1 MQFQVIRPDN
11 SKHPFMRG
19 MLAHKLIQRG
29 LSFDQAY
36 QISKDARSYFQ
47 QQAEV
52 TTESLMQSVDELIV
66 ARYGQEVL
74 KELNS
79 ELFPSGK
86 QISVF
91 RRNATSPFSKA
102 LLTQSITS
110 AGITPEEAYQIA
122 FYMETDLMK
131 QGIFRISKKK
141 LFEEVY
147 KTISKKYNP
156 KIAQLYKLA
165 SRINELDKPLII
177 YIGGA
182 SGTGKSVIATF
193 LAGRLG
199 INKITGTDTIR
210 EIMRLV
216 FKRDLLPTLHNS
228 SAKAGIA
235 MPKTLDKSNRLI
247 GGFCLQSQQVSVG
260 VKAVVDRAV
269 KEKTS
274 MIIEGVHLLPYM
286 QQILKEGTNRAYHI
300 PITLSLLNE
309 KHHKDR
315 FFERE
320 KYNELRKIDPL
331 LRSFENIRIIHEFWT
346 SESENYEIEV
356 VDNEDL
362 DETTNTLTQVIINTL
377 QEQVKSNLSSKS
389 R

>member
-47 QQAEV
+47 QQDEV

-110 AGITPEEAYQIA
+110 AGIKPEEAYQIA
-122 FYMETDLMK
+122 FYMETNLMK
-131 QGIFRISKKK
+131 NGIFRISKNK
-141 LFEEVY
+141 LFDEVY
-147 KTISKKYNP
+147 KTISKKYSH
-156 KIAQLYKLA
+156 KIAKLYKLA
-165 SRINELDKPLII
+165 SRIDELEKPLII

-182 SGTGKSVIATF
+182 SGTGKSVMATF

-216 FKRDLLPTLHNS
+216 FKRDLLPSLHNS

-247 GGFCLQSQQVSVG
+247 GGFCLQAQQVSVG

-274 MIIEGVHLLPYM
+274 MIIEGIHLLPYM
-286 QQILKEGTNRAYHI
+286 QQILKEGTKRAYHI
-300 PITLSLLNE
+300 PITLSLMNE

-315 FFERE
+315 FYERG
-320 KYNELRKIDPL
+320 KNNELRKIDPH
-331 LRSFENIRIIHEFWT
+331 LRSFENIRIIHEFCT
-346 SESENYEIEV
+346 SESEHYEIEV
-356 VDNEDL
+356 VDNEDF
-362 DETTNTLTQVIINTL
+362 DETTNTLTQLIINTL
-377 QEQVKSNLSSKS
+377 QEQVNSSLSPKS
-389 R
+389 

>member
-1 MQFQVIRPDN
+1 MQLQVIRPDK
-11 SKHPFMRG
+11 SKHRFMRG

-47 QQAEV
+47 QQSEV
-52 TTESLMQSVDELIV
+52 TTESLMRSVDELIV
-66 ARYGQEVL
+66 ARYGKEVL

-79 ELFPSGK
+79 DLFPSGK
-86 QISVF
+86 QISVY
-91 RRNATSPFSKA
+91 RRNTSAPFSKG

-110 AGITPEEAYQIA
+110 SGVKPEEAYQIA
-122 FYMETDLMK
+122 FNMETELMK

-147 KTISKKYNP
+147 KTISKKYNT

-193 LAGRLG
+193 LAGRMG

-216 FKRDLLPTLHNS
+216 FKKDLLPTLHNS
-228 SAKAGIA
+228 STKAGVA
-235 MPKTLDKSNRLI
+235 MPKTLDRSNRLI

-274 MIIEGVHLLPYM
+274 IIIEGVHLLPYM
-286 QQILKEGTNRAYHI
+286 QQILKEGTKRAYHI

-315 FFERE
+315 FFERG
-320 KYNELRKIDPL
+320 KNNELRKIDPL

-346 SESENYEIEV
+346 SESENFEIEV

-362 DETTNTLTQVIINTL
+362 DETTNTMTQLIINTL
-377 QEQVKSNLSSKS
+377 QEQVKSTLPSKS
-389 R
+389 

>member
-19 MLAHKLIQRG
+19 MLAHKLMQRG

-47 QQAEV
+47 QQSEV
-52 TTESLMQSVDELIV
+52 TTESLMHSVDELIV
-66 ARYGQEVL
+66 ARYGHEVL
-74 KELNS
+74 KKLNS

-86 QISVF
+86 HISVY
-91 RRNATSPFSKA
+91 RRNATAPFSIG

-110 AGITPEEAYQIA
+110 GGVKPEEAYQIA
-122 FYMETDLMK
+122 FYMETNLMK
-131 QGIFRISKKK
+131 KGIFRISKKK

-147 KTISKKYNP
+147 RTISKKYSP

-165 SRINELDKPLII
+165 SRIDELDKPLII

-182 SGTGKSVIATF
+182 SGTGKSVMATF

-216 FKRDLLPTLHNS
+216 FKRDLLPSLHNS
-228 SAKAGIA
+228 SVKAGIG

-247 GGFCLQSQQVSVG
+247 GGFCLQAQQVSVG

-274 MIIEGVHLLPYM
+274 MIIEGIHLLPYM
-286 QQILKEGTNRAYHI
+286 QQILKEGTKRAYHI
-300 PITLSLLNE
+300 PITLSLMNE
-309 KHHKDR
+309 KYHKNR
-315 FFERE
+315 FFERG
-320 KYNELRKIDPL
+320 KSNELRKIDPY
-331 LRSFENIRIIHEFWT
+331 LRSFENIRIIHEFCA
-346 SESENYEIEV
+346 SESEHYEIEV
-356 VDNEDL
+356 VDNEDF
-362 DETTNTLTQVIINTL
+362 DETTNTLTQLIINTL
-377 QEQVKSNLSSKS
+377 QEQVNTTLLPKS
-389 R
+389 

>member
-110 AGITPEEAYQIA
+110 AGIKPEEAYQIA
-122 FYMETDLMK
+122 FYMETNLMK
-131 QGIFRISKKK
+131 NGIFRISKNK
-141 LFEEVY
+141 LFEKVY
-147 KTISKKYNP
+147 KTISKKYSP

-165 SRINELDKPLII
+165 SRIDELDKPLII

-182 SGTGKSVIATF
+182 SGTGKSVMATF

-216 FKRDLLPTLHNS
+216 FKRDLLPSLHNS

-235 MPKTLDKSNRLI
+235 LPKTLDKSNRLI
-247 GGFCLQSQQVSVG
+247 GGFCLQAQQVSVG

-269 KEKTS
+269 KEKNS
-274 MIIEGVHLLPYM
+274 MIIEGIHLLPYM
-286 QQILKEGTNRAYHI
+286 QQILKEGTKRAYHI
-300 PITLSLLNE
+300 PITLSLMNE
-309 KHHKDR
+309 KYHKDR
-315 FFERE
+315 FFERG
-320 KYNELRKIDPL
+320 KSNELRKIDPH
-331 LRSFENIRIIHEFWT
+331 LRSFENIRIIHEFCT
-346 SESENYEIEV
+346 SESEFYEIEV
-356 VDNEDL
+356 VDNEDF
-362 DETTNTLTQVIINTL
+362 DETTNTLTQLIINTL
-377 QEQVKSNLSSKS
+377 QEQVNSNLPTKS
-389 R
+389 

>member
-1 MQFQVIRPDN
+1 MQFQVIRPDK

-19 MLAHKLIQRG
+19 MLAHKLMQRG

-47 QQAEV
+47 QKGEV

-91 RRNATSPFSKA
+91 RRNATAPFSKG

-110 AGITPEEAYQIA
+110 AGVKPEEAYQIA
-122 FYMETDLMK
+122 FYMEADLMK

-141 LFEEVY
+141 LFDEVY
-147 KTISKKYNP
+147 KTISKKYSP
-156 KIAQLYKLA
+156 EIAELYKLA
-165 SRINELDKPLII
+165 SRIDELDKPLII

-182 SGTGKSVIATF
+182 SGTGKSVMATF

-216 FKRDLLPTLHNS
+216 FKRDLLPSLHNS
-228 SAKAGIA
+228 SIRAGIG

-247 GGFCLQSQQVSVG
+247 GGFCLQAQQVSVG
-260 VKAVVDRAV
+260 VKAVVDRAI

-274 MIIEGVHLLPYM
+274 MIIEGIHLLPYM
-286 QQILKEGTNRAYHI
+286 QQILKEGTKRAYHI

-309 KHHKDR
+309 KYHKDR
-315 FFERE
+315 FFERG
-320 KYNELRKIDPL
+320 KSNELRKIEPY
-331 LRSFENIRIIHEFWT
+331 LRSFENIRIIHEFCA
-346 SESENYEIEV
+346 SESEHYEIEV
-356 VDNEDL
+356 VDNEDF
-362 DETTNTLTQVIINTL
+362 DETTNTLIQLIINTL
-377 QEQVKSNLSSKS
+377 QEQVNSTLPPKS
-389 R
+389 

>member
-1 MQFQVIRPDN
+1 MQFQVIRPDK

-19 MLAHKLIQRG
+19 MLAHKLMQRG

-47 QQAEV
+47 QQSEV

-74 KELNS
+74 KKLNS

-86 QISVF
+86 QISVY
-91 RRNATSPFSKA
+91 RRNATAPFSKG

-110 AGITPEEAYQIA
+110 AGVKPEEAYQIA
-122 FYMETDLMK
+122 FYMETNLMK
-131 QGIFRISKKK
+131 KGIFRISKKK

-147 KTISKKYNP
+147 RTISKKYSP

-165 SRINELDKPLII
+165 SRIDELDKPLII

-182 SGTGKSVIATF
+182 SGTGKSVMATF

-216 FKRDLLPTLHNS
+216 FKRDLLPSLHNS
-228 SAKAGIA
+228 SIKAGIG

-247 GGFCLQSQQVSVG
+247 GGFCLQAQQVSVG

-274 MIIEGVHLLPYM
+274 MIIEGIHLLPYM
-286 QQILKEGTNRAYHI
+286 QQILKEGTKRAYHI
-300 PITLSLLNE
+300 PITLSLMNE
-309 KHHKDR
+309 KDHKNR
-315 FFERE
+315 FFERG
-320 KYNELRKIDPL
+320 KSNELRKIDPY
-331 LRSFENIRIIHEFWT
+331 LRSFENIRIIHEFCA
-346 SESENYEIEV
+346 SESEHYEIEV
-356 VDNEDL
+356 VDNEDF
-362 DETTNTLTQVIINTL
+362 DETTNTLTQLIINTL
-377 QEQVKSNLSSKS
+377 QEQVNSTLLPKS
-389 R
+389 

>member
-1 MQFQVIRPDN
+1 MQFKVIRPDN

-19 MLAHKLIQRG
+19 MLAHKLMQRG

-47 QQAEV
+47 QQSEV

-66 ARYGQEVL
+66 TRYGQEVL
-74 KELNS
+74 KKLNS

-86 QISVF
+86 QISVY
-91 RRNATSPFSKA
+91 RRNATAPFSKG

-110 AGITPEEAYQIA
+110 AGVKPEEAYQIA
-122 FYMETDLMK
+122 FYMETNLMK
-131 QGIFRISKKK
+131 KGIFRISKKK

-147 KTISKKYNP
+147 RTISKKYSP

-165 SRINELDKPLII
+165 SRIDELDKPLII

-182 SGTGKSVIATF
+182 SGTGKSVMATF

-216 FKRDLLPTLHNS
+216 FKRDLLPSLHNS
-228 SAKAGIA
+228 SIKAGIG

-247 GGFCLQSQQVSVG
+247 GGFCLQAQQVSVG

-274 MIIEGVHLLPYM
+274 MIIEGIHLLPYM
-286 QQILKEGTNRAYHI
+286 QQILKEGTKRAYHI
-300 PITLSLLNE
+300 PITLSLMNE

-315 FFERE
+315 CFERG
-320 KYNELRKIDPL
+320 KNNELRKIDPY
-331 LRSFENIRIIHEFWT
+331 LRSFENIRIIHEFCT
-346 SESENYEIEV
+346 SESEHYEIEV
-356 VDNEDL
+356 VDNEDF
-362 DETTNTLTQVIINTL
+362 DETTNTLTQLIINTL
-377 QEQVKSNLSSKS
+377 QEQVNSTLLPKS
-389 R
+389 

>member
-19 MLAHKLIQRG
+19 MLAHKLMQRG

-47 QQAEV
+47 QQSEV
-52 TTESLMQSVDELIV
+52 TTESLMQSVDELII
-66 ARYGQEVL
+66 ARYGKEVL
-74 KELNS
+74 KKLNS

-86 QISVF
+86 QISVY
-91 RRNATSPFSKA
+91 RRNATAPFSKG

-110 AGITPEEAYQIA
+110 AGVKPEEAYKIA
-122 FYMETDLMK
+122 FYMETNLMK
-131 QGIFRISKKK
+131 KGIFRISKKK

-147 KTISKKYNP
+147 RTISKKYSP

-165 SRINELDKPLII
+165 SRIDELDKPLII

-182 SGTGKSVIATF
+182 SGTGKSVMATF

-216 FKRDLLPTLHNS
+216 FKRDLLPSLHNS
-228 SAKAGIA
+228 SIKAGIG
-235 MPKTLDKSNRLI
+235 MPKALDKSNRLI
-247 GGFCLQSQQVSVG
+247 GGFCLQAQQVSVG

-274 MIIEGVHLLPYM
+274 MIIEGIHLLPYM
-286 QQILKEGTNRAYHI
+286 QQILKEGTKRAYHI
-300 PITLSLLNE
+300 PITLSLMNE

-315 FFERE
+315 FFERG
-320 KYNELRKIDPL
+320 KNNELRKIDPY
-331 LRSFENIRIIHEFWT
+331 LRSFENIRIIHEFCA
-346 SESENYEIEV
+346 SESEHYEIEV
-356 VDNEDL
+356 VDNEDF
-362 DETTNTLTQVIINTL
+362 DETTNTLMQLIINTL
-377 QEQVKSNLSSKS
+377 QEQVNSTLHPKS
-389 R
+389 

>member
-1 MQFQVIRPDN
+1 MQFQVIRPDK

-19 MLAHKLIQRG
+19 MLAHKLMQRG

-47 QQAEV
+47 QQSEV

-74 KELNS
+74 KKLNS

-86 QISVF
+86 QISVY
-91 RRNATSPFSKA
+91 RRNATAPFSKG

-110 AGITPEEAYQIA
+110 AGVKPEEAYQIA
-122 FYMETDLMK
+122 FYMETNLMK
-131 QGIFRISKKK
+131 KGIFRISKKK

-147 KTISKKYNP
+147 RTISKKYSP

-165 SRINELDKPLII
+165 SRIDELDKPLII

-182 SGTGKSVIATF
+182 SGTGKSVMATF

-216 FKRDLLPTLHNS
+216 FKRDLLPSLHNS
-228 SAKAGIA
+228 SIKAGIG

-247 GGFCLQSQQVSVG
+247 GGFCLQAQQVSVG

-274 MIIEGVHLLPYM
+274 MIIEGIHLLPYM
-286 QQILKEGTNRAYHI
+286 QQILKEGTKRAYHI
-300 PITLSLLNE
+300 PITLSLMNE

-315 FFERE
+315 FFERG
-320 KYNELRKIDPL
+320 KNNEFRKKDPH
-331 LRSFENIRIIHEFWT
+331 LRSFENIRIIHEFCA
-346 SESENYEIEV
+346 SESEHYEIEV
-356 VDNEDL
+356 VDNEDF
-362 DETTNTLTQVIINTL
+362 DETTNTLTQLIINTL
-377 QEQVKSNLSSKS
+377 QEQVNSTLLPKS
-389 R
+389 

>member
-1 MQFQVIRPDN
+1 MKFQVIRPDK

-19 MLAHKLIQRG
+19 MLAHKLMQRG

-47 QQAEV
+47 QQSEV
-52 TTESLMQSVDELIV
+52 TSESLMESVDELIV
-66 ARYGQEVL
+66 ERYGQEVL

-91 RRNATSPFSKA
+91 RRSATSPFSKN

-110 AGITPEEAYQIA
+110 AGIKPEEAYQIA
-122 FYMETDLMK
+122 FYMETNLMK
-131 QGIFRISKKK
+131 KGIFRISKKK
-141 LFEEVY
+141 LFDEVY
-147 KTISKKYNP
+147 KTISKKYSP
-156 KIAQLYKLA
+156 KIAKLYKLA
-165 SRINELDKPLII
+165 SRIDELDKPLII

-182 SGTGKSVIATF
+182 SGTGKSVMATF

-216 FKRDLLPTLHNS
+216 FKRNLLPSLHNS
-228 SAKAGIA
+228 SVKAGIG

-247 GGFCLQSQQVSVG
+247 GGFCLQAQQVSVG

-274 MIIEGVHLLPYM
+274 MIIEGIHLLPYM
-286 QQILKEGTNRAYHI
+286 QQLLKEGTKRAYHI
-300 PITLSLLNE
+300 PITLSLMNE

-315 FFERE
+315 FFERG
-320 KYNELRKIDPL
+320 KNNEMRKIDPH
-331 LRSFENIRIIHEFWT
+331 LRSFENIRILHEFWT
-346 SESENYEIEV
+346 SESEHFDIEV

-362 DETTNTLTQVIINTL
+362 DETTNTLTQLIINTL
-377 QEQVKSNLSSKS
+377 QEQVNSTLPLIS
-389 R
+389 

>member
-1 MQFQVIRPDN
+1 MQLQVIRPDK
-11 SKHPFMRG
+11 SKHRFMRG

-47 QQAEV
+47 QQSEV
-52 TTESLMQSVDELIV
+52 TTESLMRSVDELIV
-66 ARYGQEVL
+66 ARYGKEVL

-79 ELFPSGK
+79 DLFPSGK
-86 QISVF
+86 QISVY
-91 RRNATSPFSKA
+91 RRNTSAPFSKG

-110 AGITPEEAYQIA
+110 SGVKPEEAYQIA
-122 FYMETDLMK
+122 FNMETELMK

-193 LAGRLG
+193 LAGRMG

-216 FKRDLLPTLHNS
+216 FKKDLLPTLHNS
-228 SAKAGIA
+228 STKAGVA
-235 MPKTLDKSNRLI
+235 MPKTLDRSNRLI

-274 MIIEGVHLLPYM
+274 IIIEGVHLLPYM
-286 QQILKEGTNRAYHI
+286 QQILKEGTKRAYHI

-315 FFERE
+315 FFERG
-320 KYNELRKIDPL
+320 KNNELRKIDPL

-346 SESENYEIEV
+346 SESENFEIEV

-362 DETTNTLTQVIINTL
+362 DETTNTMTQLIINTL
-377 QEQVKSNLSSKS
+377 QEQVKSTLPSKS
-389 R
+389 

>member
-1 MQFQVIRPDN
+1 MKFQVIRPDK

-19 MLAHKLIQRG
+19 MLAHKLMQRG

-74 KELNS
+74 KKLNS

-86 QISVF
+86 QISVY
-91 RRNATSPFSKA
+91 RRNATAPFSKG

-110 AGITPEEAYQIA
+110 AGVKPEEAYQIA
-122 FYMETDLMK
+122 FYMETNLMK
-131 QGIFRISKKK
+131 KGIFRISKKI

-147 KTISKKYNP
+147 RTISKKYSP

-165 SRINELDKPLII
+165 SRIDELDKPLII

-182 SGTGKSVIATF
+182 SGTGKSVMATF

-210 EIMRLV
+210 EIMRLE
-216 FKRDLLPTLHNS
+216 FKRDLLPSLHNS
-228 SAKAGIA
+228 SIRAGIG

-247 GGFCLQSQQVSVG
+247 GGFCLQAQQVSVG

-274 MIIEGVHLLPYM
+274 MIIEGIHLLPYM
-286 QQILKEGTNRAYHI
+286 QQILKEGTKRAYHI
-300 PITLSLLNE
+300 PITLSLMNE

-315 FFERE
+315 FFERG
-320 KYNELRKIDPL
+320 KNNELRKIDPY
-331 LRSFENIRIIHEFWT
+331 LRSFENIRIIHEFCASA
-346 SESENYEIEV
+346 SEHYEIEV
-356 VDNEDL
+356 VDNEAF
-362 DETTNTLTQVIINTL
+362 DETTNTLTQLIINTL
-377 QEQVKSNLSSKS
+377 QEQVNSTLLPKS
-389 R
+389 

>member
-19 MLAHKLIQRG
+19 MLAHKLMQRG

-47 QQAEV
+47 QQSEV

-74 KELNS
+74 KKLNS

-86 QISVF
+86 QISVY
-91 RRNATSPFSKA
+91 RRNATAPFSKG

-110 AGITPEEAYQIA
+110 AGVKPEEAYQIA
-122 FYMETDLMK
+122 FYMETNLMK
-131 QGIFRISKKK
+131 KGIFRISKKK

-147 KTISKKYNP
+147 RTISKKYSP

-165 SRINELDKPLII
+165 SRIDELDKPLII

-182 SGTGKSVIATF
+182 SGTGKSVMATF

-216 FKRDLLPTLHNS
+216 FKRDLLPSLHNS
-228 SAKAGIA
+228 SIKAGIG

-247 GGFCLQSQQVSVG
+247 GGFCLQAQQVSVG

-274 MIIEGVHLLPYM
+274 MIIEGIHLLPYM
-286 QQILKEGTNRAYHI
+286 QQILKEGTKRAYHI
-300 PITLSLLNE
+300 PITLSLMNE

-315 FFERE
+315 FFERG
-320 KYNELRKIDPL
+320 KNNELRKIDPY
-331 LRSFENIRIIHEFWT
+331 LRSFENIRIIHEFCA
-346 SESENYEIEV
+346 SESEHYEIEV
-356 VDNEDL
+356 VDNEDF
-362 DETTNTLTQVIINTL
+362 DETTNTLTQLIINTL
-377 QEQVKSNLSSKS
+377 QEQVNSTLLPKS
-389 R
+389 

>member
-1 MQFQVIRPDN
+1 MQFQVIRPDK

-19 MLAHKLIQRG
+19 MLAHKLMQRG

-47 QQAEV
+47 QQSEV
-52 TTESLMQSVDELIV
+52 TTESLMHSVDELIV

-74 KELNS
+74 KKLNS

-86 QISVF
+86 QISVY
-91 RRNATSPFSKA
+91 RRNATAPFSKG

-110 AGITPEEAYQIA
+110 AGVKPEEAYQIA
-122 FYMETDLMK
+122 FYMETNLMK
-131 QGIFRISKKK
+131 KGIFRISKKK

-147 KTISKKYNP
+147 RTISKKYSP

-165 SRINELDKPLII
+165 SRIDELDKPLII

-182 SGTGKSVIATF
+182 SGTGKSVMATF

-216 FKRDLLPTLHNS
+216 FKRDLLPSLHNS
-228 SAKAGIA
+228 SIKAGIG

-247 GGFCLQSQQVSVG
+247 GGFCLQAQQVSVG

-274 MIIEGVHLLPYM
+274 MIIEGIHLLPYM
-286 QQILKEGTNRAYHI
+286 QQILKEGTKRAYHI
-300 PITLSLLNE
+300 PITLSLMNE

-315 FFERE
+315 FSERQ
-320 KYNELRKIDPL
+320 KNNEFRRKDPH
-331 LRSFENIRIIHEFWT
+331 LRSFENIRIIHEFCT
-346 SESENYEIEV
+346 SESEHYEIEV
-356 VDNEDL
+356 VDNEDF
-362 DETTNTLTQVIINTL
+362 DETTNTLTQLIINTL
-377 QEQVKSNLSSKS
+377 QEQVNSTLLPKS
-389 R
+389 

>member
-1 MQFQVIRPDN
+1 MQFKVIRPDN

-52 TTESLMQSVDELIV
+52 TSESLMQSVDELIV

-91 RRNATSPFSKA
+91 RRNAAAPFSKG

-110 AGITPEEAYQIA
+110 AGIKPEEAYQIA
-122 FYMETDLMK
+122 FYVETNLMK

-147 KTISKKYNP
+147 KTISKKYSP

-165 SRINELDKPLII
+165 SRINELDKPMII
-177 YIGGA
+177 YVGGA

-216 FKRDLLPTLHNS
+216 FKRDLLPSLHNS

-235 MPKTLDKSNRLI
+235 MPKTIDKSNRLI
-247 GGFCLQSQQVSVG
+247 GGFCLQAQQVSVG
-260 VKAVVDRAV
+260 VKAVVDRAI

-274 MIIEGVHLLPYM
+274 MIIEGIHLLPYM
-286 QQILKEGTNRAYHI
+286 QQILKEGTKRAYHI
-300 PITLSLLNE
+300 PITLSLMNE

-315 FFERE
+315 FVERE
-320 KYNELRKIDPL
+320 NNNEYRKIDPH
-331 LRSFENIRIIHEFWT
+331 LRSFENIRIIHEFCT
-346 SESENYEIEV
+346 SESEHYEIEV
-356 VDNEDL
+356 VDNEDF
-362 DETTNTLTQVIINTL
+362 DETTNTLTQLIINTL
-377 QEQVKSNLSSKS
+377 QEQVNSALSPKS
-389 R
+389 

>member
-1 MQFQVIRPDN
+1 MQFQVIRPDK

-19 MLAHKLIQRG
+19 MLAHKLMQRG

-47 QQAEV
+47 QQSEV
-52 TTESLMQSVDELIV
+52 TTESLMHSVDELIV
-66 ARYGQEVL
+66 SRYGQEVL
-74 KELNS
+74 KKLNS

-86 QISVF
+86 QISVY
-91 RRNATSPFSKA
+91 RRNATAPFSKG

-110 AGITPEEAYQIA
+110 AGVKPEEAYQIA
-122 FYMETDLMK
+122 FYMETNLMK
-131 QGIFRISKKK
+131 KGIFRISKKN

-147 KTISKKYNP
+147 RTISKKYSP

-165 SRINELDKPLII
+165 SRIDELDKPLII

-182 SGTGKSVIATF
+182 SGTGKSVMATF

-216 FKRDLLPTLHNS
+216 FKRDLLPSLHNS
-228 SAKAGIA
+228 SIKAGIG
-235 MPKTLDKSNRLI
+235 MPKTLDKSNRVI
-247 GGFCLQSQQVSVG
+247 GGFCLQAQQVSVG

-274 MIIEGVHLLPYM
+274 MIIEGIHLLPYM
-286 QQILKEGTNRAYHI
+286 QQILKEGTKRAYHI
-300 PITLSLLNE
+300 PITLSLMNE

-315 FFERE
+315 FFERG
-320 KYNELRKIDPL
+320 KNNELRKIDQY
-331 LRSFENIRIIHEFWT
+331 LRSFENIRIIHEFCA
-346 SESENYEIEV
+346 SESEHYEIEV
-356 VDNEDL
+356 VDNENF
-362 DETTNTLTQVIINTL
+362 DETTNTLTQLIINTL
-377 QEQVKSNLSSKS
+377 QEQVNSTLPPKS
-389 R
+389 

>member
-19 MLAHKLIQRG
+19 MLAHKLMQRG

-47 QQAEV
+47 QQSEV
-52 TTESLMQSVDELIV
+52 TTESLMHSVDELIV
-66 ARYGQEVL
+66 ARYGHEVL
-74 KELNS
+74 KKLNS

-86 QISVF
+86 QISVY
-91 RRNATSPFSKA
+91 RRNATAPFSKG

-110 AGITPEEAYQIA
+110 AGVKPEEAYQIA
-122 FYMETDLMK
+122 FYMETNLMK
-131 QGIFRISKKK
+131 KGIFRISKKK

-147 KTISKKYNP
+147 RTISKKYSP

-165 SRINELDKPLII
+165 SRIDELDKPLII

-182 SGTGKSVIATF
+182 SGTGKSVMATF

-216 FKRDLLPTLHNS
+216 FKRDLLPSLHNS
-228 SAKAGIA
+228 SIKAGIG

-247 GGFCLQSQQVSVG
+247 GGFCLQAQQVSVG

-274 MIIEGVHLLPYM
+274 MIIEGIHLLPYM
-286 QQILKEGTNRAYHI
+286 QQILKEGTKRAYHI
-300 PITLSLLNE
+300 PITLSLMNE

-315 FFERE
+315 FFERG
-320 KYNELRKIDPL
+320 KNNELRKIDPY
-331 LRSFENIRIIHEFWT
+331 LRSFENIRIIHEFCA
-346 SESENYEIEV
+346 SESEHYEIEV
-356 VDNEDL
+356 VDNEDF
-362 DETTNTLTQVIINTL
+362 DETTNTLTQLIINTL
-377 QEQVKSNLSSKS
+377 QEQVNSTLLPKS
-389 R
+389 

>member
-1 MQFQVIRPDN
+1 MQFQVIRPDK

-19 MLAHKLIQRG
+19 MLAHKLMQRG

-47 QQAEV
+47 QQSEV
-52 TTESLMQSVDELIV
+52 TTESLMHSVDELIV
-66 ARYGQEVL
+66 ARYGHEVL
-74 KELNS
+74 KKLNS

-86 QISVF
+86 HISVY
-91 RRNATSPFSKA
+91 RRNATAPFSKG

-110 AGITPEEAYQIA
+110 GGVKPEEAYQIA
-122 FYMETDLMK
+122 FYMETNLMK
-131 QGIFRISKKK
+131 KGIFRISKKK

-147 KTISKKYNP
+147 RTISKKYST

-165 SRINELDKPLII
+165 SRIDELDKPLII

-182 SGTGKSVIATF
+182 SGTGKSVMATF

-216 FKRDLLPTLHNS
+216 FKRDLLPSLHNS
-228 SAKAGIA
+228 SIKAGIG

-247 GGFCLQSQQVSVG
+247 GGFCLQAQQVSVG

-274 MIIEGVHLLPYM
+274 MIIEGIHLLPYM
-286 QQILKEGTNRAYHI
+286 QQILKEGTKRAYHI
-300 PITLSLLNE
+300 PITLSLMNE

-315 FFERE
+315 FFERG
-320 KYNELRKIDPL
+320 KNNELRKIDPY
-331 LRSFENIRIIHEFWT
+331 LRSFENIRIIHEFCA
-346 SESENYEIEV
+346 SESEHYEIEV
-356 VDNEDL
+356 VDNEDF
-362 DETTNTLTQVIINTL
+362 DETTNTLTQLIINTL
-377 QEQVKSNLSSKS
+377 QEQVNSTLLPKS
-389 R
+389 

>member
-1 MQFQVIRPDN
+1 M
-11 SKHPFMRG
+11 H
-19 MLAHKLIQRG
+19 
-29 LSFDQAY
+29 
-36 QISKDARSYFQ
+36 
-47 QQAEV
+47 
-52 TTESLMQSVDELIV
+52 SVDELIV

-91 RRNATSPFSKA
+91 RRNATAPFSKG

-110 AGITPEEAYQIA
+110 AGVKPEEAYQIA
-122 FYMETDLMK
+122 FYMEADLMK
-131 QGIFRISKKK
+131 KGIFRISKKK

-147 KTISKKYNP
+147 KTISKKYSP
-156 KIAQLYKLA
+156 KIAELYKLA
-165 SRINELDKPLII
+165 SRIDELDKPLII

-182 SGTGKSVIATF
+182 SGTGKSVMATF

-216 FKRDLLPTLHNS
+216 FKRDLLPSLHNS
-228 SAKAGIA
+228 SIRAGIG

-247 GGFCLQSQQVSVG
+247 GGFCLQAQQVSVG
-260 VKAVVDRAV
+260 VKAVVDRAI

-274 MIIEGVHLLPYM
+274 MIIEGIHLLPYM
-286 QQILKEGTNRAYHI
+286 QQILKEGTKRAYHI
-300 PITLSLLNE
+300 PITLSLMNE

-315 FFERE
+315 FFERG
-320 KYNELRKIDPL
+320 KSNELRKIEPYL
-331 LRSFENIRIIHEFWT
+331 HSFENIRIIHEFCT
-346 SESENYEIEV
+346 SESEHYEIEV
-356 VDNEDL
+356 VDNEDF
-362 DETTNTLTQVIINTL
+362 DETTNTLIQLIINTL
-377 QEQVKSNLSSKS
+377 QEQVNSTLPPKS
-389 R
+389 